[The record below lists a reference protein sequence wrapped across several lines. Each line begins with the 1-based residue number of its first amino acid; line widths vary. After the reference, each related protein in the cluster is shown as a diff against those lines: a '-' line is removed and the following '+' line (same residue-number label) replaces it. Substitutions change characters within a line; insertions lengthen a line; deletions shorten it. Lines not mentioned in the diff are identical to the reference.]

1 MDHSKVKKVMTL
13 PIELRRARKSD
24 IPFITS
30 SWLKSNRYGYL
41 PQSIPNTV
49 YYHQHHKILEEVIPR
64 SVVLVACNHE
74 DPDQIL
80 GWMCAEVVDTAMVI
94 HYVYIKKTF
103 RKFGLAKRLVETMA
117 EVEKPPAFMCTHSN
131 REVRDIVE
139 RHKIIYNPYLLFDKL
154 PEGWSTDDQE
164 DSQ

>member
-1 MDHSKVKKVMTL
+1 MTL
-13 PIELRRARKSD
+13 PVELRRARKSD

-30 SWLKSNRYGYL
+30 SWLKSHRYGYSS
-41 PQSIPNTV
+41 QSVPNTV

-94 HYVYIKKTF
+94 HYVYVKKSF
-103 RKFGLAKRLVETMA
+103 RKFGLAKRLVQTMA
-117 EVEKPPAFMCTHSN
+117 EVEDPPAFMCTHSN

-139 RHKIIYNPYLLFDKL
+139 KKEIIYNPYLLFDKL

>member
-1 MDHSKVKKVMTL
+1 MTL

-64 SVVLVACNHE
+64 SVVLVAILVGV
-74 DPDQIL
+74 DLRRVGDADLLRRLQQIHDDN
-80 GWMCAEVVDTAMVI
+80 GNVDGGCGI
-94 HYVYIKKTF
+94 
-103 RKFGLAKRLVETMA
+103 
-117 EVEKPPAFMCTHSN
+117 
-131 REVRDIVE
+131 
-139 RHKIIYNPYLLFDKL
+139 
-154 PEGWSTDDQE
+154 
-164 DSQ
+164 

>member
-1 MDHSKVKKVMTL
+1 MTL

>member
-1 MDHSKVKKVMTL
+1 LDHSKVKKVMTL